1 MADFK
6 LQQPELERSRE
17 SPALAGRGVRA
28 SQAVVEA
35 VFGPRIER
43 EFDVSYWDGTIE
55 PAGTGSGPEF
65 SLRFARPGALRR
77 LLLPANELT
86 IAEAFMSGDVEIEG
100 NIESAMGLGD
110 SMGARL
116 QSPGAFAR
124 LLPKLLVL
132 PRDSAAE
139 KNEAVQSRFSRALKL
154 AGGNR
159 RSSDA
164 DAIQYHYDVGN
175 DFYALWLD
183 QQMVYTCAYFRTNED
198 DLASAQIAK
207 MDHICHKL
215 RLEAGMR
222 MLDIGCGWGAL
233 IMHAVQNYGVEGVG
247 ITLSKAQAELGAE
260 RIAAAGLSDRCRVEV
275 GDYRDL
281 DGGPQFDRITSVGV
295 TEHVKA
301 DQQPAYFQTAH
312 RILKPGGL
320 FLNHCEV
327 SIARS
332 RSSTLA
338 SRVKD
343 RMWRR
348 GAFIDKYVFPD
359 TKLVPAAHVIASAE
373 STGFELRDVESLR
386 EHYTLTLRHWL
397 RRLEEHREEA
407 VGMVG
412 IRVYR
417 TWRLYLATAAY
428 AFDTGRLNIIQTL
441 LAKPHADG
449 RSGVPLTRDYMY
461 EQRTPIKLSKGAAA

>member
-1 MADFK
+1 MS
-6 LQQPELERSRE
+6 QHRELDRSRE
-17 SPALAGRGVRA
+17 SPALTVRGVRA

-35 VFGPRIER
+35 VFGPRVDR
-43 EFDVSYWDGTIE
+43 EFDVIYWDGTVE
-55 PAGTGSGPEF
+55 KAGTGVSPKFG
-65 SLRFARPGALRR
+65 LRFVRPGALRR

-86 IAEAFMSGDVEIEG
+86 IAEAFISGDVEIEG

-116 QSPGAFAR
+116 QSAAAFAR

-132 PRDSAAE
+132 PTDSAAE

-154 AGGNR
+154 AITKR
-159 RSSDA
+159 RTSDA

-183 QQMVYTCAYFRTNED
+183 EKMLYTCAYFRSREG
-198 DLASAQIAK
+198 DLARAQIAK
-207 MDHICHKL
+207 MDHICRKL
-215 RLEAGMR
+215 RLEPGMK

-233 IMHAVQNYGVEGVG
+233 IMHAVQNYGVQGVG
-247 ITLSKAQAELGAE
+247 ITLSRAQADIGTE
-260 RIAAAGLSDRCRVEV
+260 RVAAAGISDRCRVEV

-281 DGGPQFDRITSVGV
+281 DGGPRFDRISSVGV

-301 DQQPAYFQTAH
+301 EQQPVYFQLAH

-327 SIARS
+327 SVARS
-332 RSSTLA
+332 RPSTLA

-348 GAFIDKYVFPD
+348 NAFIDKYVFPD
-359 TKLVPAAHVIASAE
+359 AKLVPAAHVIASAE
-373 STGFELRDVESLR
+373 SIGFELRDVESLR

-397 RRLEEHREEA
+397 RRLEAHREEA
-407 VGMVG
+407 VRMVG
-412 IRVYR
+412 IRVFR

-441 LAKPHADG
+441 LVKPHADG